1 MQYVAEMQ
9 MARRTPERN
18 ADPCFSSHTW
28 FIKAQVKCDLNK
40 IVIGKFSH

>member
-18 ADPCFSSHTW
+18 AESLL
-28 FIKAQVKCDLNK
+28 FISY
-40 IVIGKFSH
+40 VIH